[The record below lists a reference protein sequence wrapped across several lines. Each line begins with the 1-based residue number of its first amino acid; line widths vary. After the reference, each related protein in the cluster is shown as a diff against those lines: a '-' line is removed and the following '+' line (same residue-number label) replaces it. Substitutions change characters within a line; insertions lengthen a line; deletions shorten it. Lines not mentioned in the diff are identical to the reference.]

1 MPNND
6 PVYQTVLNDLNGY
19 LRDAKDFGDTQA
31 NCCFLAT
38 SGKAQQ
44 PSVRIITIYDINE
57 SGFLFLANKNS
68 GKIIQLTENP
78 KVGICFYWEALKMQA
93 TIEGVVE
100 ELIQEKGEELWR
112 RRNHDAQITAWALDM
127 AADQK
132 DQKEDVDNIE
142 EYKLATKQR
151 FKESKP
157 PLPASWSAYAI
168 KPNRIELWHTDWR
181 KSKKRECYTKRGG
194 YWHKSQYYN

>member
-1 MPNND
+1 MSGND
-6 PVYQTVLNDLNGY
+6 PVYQKVIEDLNCY
-19 LRDAKDFGDTQA
+19 LRDAKDFGETQA

-38 SGKAQQ
+38 SGNTHQ
-44 PSVRIITIYDINE
+44 PSVRIITIYDVNE

-68 GKIIQLTENP
+68 GKIIQLVENP
-78 KVGICFYWEALKMQA
+78 KVGICFYWESLKMQA
-93 TIEGVVE
+93 TIEGVVG
-100 ELIQEKGEELWR
+100 ELDQEKSEELWGK
-112 RRNHDAQITAWALDM
+112 RNHDAQITAWALDM
-127 AADQK
+127 AADKK
-132 DQKEDVDNIE
+132 DKLDNIE

-157 PLPASWSAYAI
+157 PLPTSWAGYVI

-194 YWHKSQYYN
+194 YWHESQYYN